1 MSKVYTR
8 QNPYLIDKTI
18 AEIQN
23 YIADKLQ
30 YENIFGRCER
40 TVKEV
45 NGRKIFIPTFYK
57 GANEY
62 YPLLPD
68 SDLNN
73 FVFFNCDEPQR
84 VDLTRGNPLQISTT
98 VNIILW
104 FDIRTLENAD
114 ERNTEKI
121 KYNFLDALK
130 NIVLTAGRISV
141 NKIYTLAENIYRGFS
156 LDEVQNQFL
165 MSPFGGF
172 RFECDL
178 QIKYC

>member
-1 MSKVYTR
+1 M
-8 QNPYLIDKTI
+8 PI
-18 AEIQN
+18 
-23 YIADKLQ
+23 
-30 YENIFGRCER
+30 C
-40 TVKEV
+40 
-45 NGRKIFIPTFYK
+45 
-57 GANEY
+57 
-62 YPLLPD
+62 
-68 SDLNN
+68 
-73 FVFFNCDEPQR
+73 
-84 VDLTRGNPLQISTT
+84 
-98 VNIILW
+98 
-104 FDIRTLENAD
+104 
-114 ERNTEKI
+114 